1 MEPIEIYPALYVL
14 KLVDDCW
21 YVGMSYN
28 LNNRLSQHMFGRG
41 AKFTKLHRPICVDK
55 VIYPA
60 IGFNIENEVTLEYM
74 EKYGK
79 DKVRG
84 GKFCRLII
92 K

>member
-1 MEPIEIYPALYVL
+1 
-14 KLVDDCW
+14 
-21 YVGMSYN
+21 
-28 LNNRLSQHMFGRG
+28 MFGRG